1 MSFRRIKWPFS
12 FLSRE
17 FWSWFLPL
25 RPVIR
30 IRKNQRKLMRRPSRA
45 SADGEQRRGAAL
57 CRAPR
62 SLREPSPLLCA
73 HADRACLA
81 AAQVPSPSQLA
92 RTPGTGPTSVAQSIV
107 LAALGLWCNC
117 GLCSSVRLLLQV
129 LAVARGILDLHCCS
143 EIFSWSS
150 GI

>member
-1 MSFRRIKWPFS
+1 MVSAPEACDTHQKKPEKADAAPLACFGRRAAEARS
-12 FLSRE
+12 
-17 FWSWFLPL
+17 
-25 RPVIR
+25 RPV
-30 IRKNQRKLMRRPSRA
+30 PRA
-45 SADGEQRRGAAL
+45 
-57 CRAPR
+57 R
-62 SLREPSPLLCA
+62 SLQEPSPLLCA

-92 RTPGTGPTSVAQSIV
+92 RTPVTGPTSVAQSIV
-107 LAALGLWCNC
+107 LAAPGLWCNC

-129 LAVARGILDLHCCS
+129 LAVARGILALHCCS